1 MKRPASFSHGGCGF
15 FVEFDLFF
23 VDYVCKPPTND
34 HMQIDTFITLRVTAE
49 LREQLKAAAKQ
60 ANMPMSVFL
69 RILLTRI
76 VKQK

>member
-1 MKRPASFSHGGCGF
+1 M
-15 FVEFDLFF
+15 
-23 VDYVCKPPTND
+23 CKSPTND

-60 ANMPMSVFL
+60 ADMPMSVFI

>member
-1 MKRPASFSHGGCGF
+1 MRVFYAFLSFALDG
-15 FVEFDLFF
+15 
-23 VDYVCKPPTND
+23 VCKPLTND

-60 ANMPMSVFL
+60 ANMPMSVYL
-69 RILLTRI
+69 RIILSRI

>member
-1 MKRPASFSHGGCGF
+1 MVK
-15 FVEFDLFF
+15 L
-23 VDYVCKPPTND
+23 PTND

-60 ANMPMSVFL
+60 ANMPMSVFI

>member
-1 MKRPASFSHGGCGF
+1 MRVFLCG
-15 FVEFDLFF
+15 LIFF
-23 VDYVCKPPTND
+23 VDFVCKSPTND

-60 ANMPMSVFL
+60 ADMPMSVFL